1 MEKIIGRY
9 QYIDCTAIA
18 VSAGDTA
25 RQSAVLIR
33 DLSAA
38 PGDADSILFGCIV
51 SDLPDSDPELESL
64 LAGEPIS
71 SYYEDLA
78 TVEAYGL
85 PLSRYVCGAL

>member
-18 VSAGDTA
+18 VQSGDTA
-25 RQSAVLIR
+25 RQPAVLIR

-51 SDLPDSDPELESL
+51 SDLPDSDPELESM
-64 LAGEPIS
+64 LAGEYTS
-71 SYYEDLA
+71 TYEEDLR
-78 TVEAYGL
+78 TVEVYGL
-85 PLSRYVCGAL
+85 PLSSYACGTL